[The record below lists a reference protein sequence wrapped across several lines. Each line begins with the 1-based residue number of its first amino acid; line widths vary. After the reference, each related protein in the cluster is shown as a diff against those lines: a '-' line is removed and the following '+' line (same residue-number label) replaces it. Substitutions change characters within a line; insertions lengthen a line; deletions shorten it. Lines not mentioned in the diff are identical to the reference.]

1 MKAAKTRQALLG
13 AAVML
18 CAALAPSTAEEWP
31 SRNVTVVVPIPAG
44 VASDIVARVVFE
56 QVGKQVGQTFV
67 IENRV
72 GAGGT
77 IGAGMVAK
85 AAPDGHTILVYGS
98 IAAANALYTKLSY
111 DTANDFV
118 PSVLFGQTP
127 LVVVTGVGRYK
138 TLAELV
144 AAAKAKPGA
153 LNYSTV
159 GVGSAAHFGA
169 ARLEVGARFSA
180 QHIPFKGG
188 EWLTEI
194 IAGRIDFAVSPV
206 TSAFGAI
213 KDGKLVPLAVM
224 SAKRISSLPDVPTMI
239 EAGQTADAIY
249 PFYTGAYLPAKT
261 PHAIVEK
268 LHDEV
273 VKALALPSV
282 QERLVKIGV
291 EPMPMTVAEFAAFFK
306 DEIAANLALVKAAKI
321 PTQ

>member
-1 MKAAKTRQALLG
+1 MKTIKTGHVLWRAAALLW
-13 AAVML
+13 AAI
-18 CAALAPSTAEEWP
+18 APSVAEEWP

-44 VASDIVARVVFE
+44 VASDIMARLIFE
-56 QVGKQVGQTFV
+56 QVGRQVGQTFV
-67 IENRV
+67 IENRP

-77 IGAGMVAK
+77 IGANMVAK
-85 AAPDGHTILVYGS
+85 AAPDGYTVLVYGS
-98 IAAANALYTKLSY
+98 IAAANALFSKLPY
-111 DTANDFV
+111 DTLNDFV
-118 PSVLFGQTP
+118 PVVPFGQTP
-127 LVVVTGVGRYK
+127 LVVITGVGRYK

-144 AAAKAKPGA
+144 ATAKAKPGE

-169 ARLEVGARFSA
+169 ERLAVSAGFTA

-194 IAGRIDFAVSPV
+194 IAGRIDFAVPPV
-206 TSAFGAI
+206 TTAI
-213 KDGKLVPLAVM
+213 GTIRDGKLASLAVM

-239 EAGQTADAIY
+239 EAGLTADAIY
-249 PFYTGAYLPAKT
+249 PFYTGAYVPAKT

-268 LHDEV
+268 LHNEV
-273 VKALALPSV
+273 MKALAVPAV
-282 QERLVKIGV
+282 QERLTKIGV
-291 EPMPMTVAEFAAFFK
+291 EPMPMTLAEFDAFFK

>member
-1 MKAAKTRQALLG
+1 MKATKTRYALLG

-18 CAALAPSTAEEWP
+18 WAALAPATAQEWP

-44 VASDIVARVVFE
+44 VANDIVSRVVFE

-77 IGAGMVAK
+77 IGANMVAK

-138 TLAELV
+138 TLSELV
-144 AAAKAKPGA
+144 ATAKAKPGA

-169 ARLEVGARFSA
+169 ARLEVGAGFTA
-180 QHIPFKGG
+180 QHSPFKGG

-224 SAKRISSLPDVPTMI
+224 SAKRMSSLPDVPTMI
-239 EAGQTADAIY
+239 EAGLTADAIC
-249 PFYTGAYLPAKT
+249 PFSAGAYLSSKT

-268 LHDEV
+268 LHNEV

>member
-1 MKAAKTRQALLG
+1 MKATKTRYALLG
-13 AAVML
+13 ATVML
-18 CAALAPSTAEEWP
+18 WAALAPATAQEWP
-31 SRNVTVVVPIPAG
+31 SRNVTVVVPIPGRRRQRYRLSRHLRAG
-44 VASDIVARVVFE
+44 RKAGRTDLRDR
-56 QVGKQVGQTFV
+56 
-67 IENRV
+67 NRV

-77 IGAGMVAK
+77 IGANMVAK

-98 IAAANALYTKLSY
+98 IAAANALYTKLPY
-111 DTANDFV
+111 DTATDFV

-127 LVVVTGVGRYK
+127 LVVVTGAGRYK
-138 TLAELV
+138 TLSELV
-144 AAAKAKPGA
+144 ATAKAKPGA

-169 ARLEVGARFSA
+169 ARLEVGAGFTA

-224 SAKRISSLPDVPTMI
+224 SAKRMSSLPDVPTMI
-239 EAGQTADAIY
+239 EAGLTADAIY

-261 PHAIVEK
+261 PRAIVEK
-268 LHDEV
+268 LHNEV
-273 VKALALPSV
+273 VKALALPEFRNGWSRSV
-282 QERLVKIGV
+282 SSRCR
-291 EPMPMTVAEFAAFFK
+291 
-306 DEIAANLALVKAAKI
+306 
-321 PTQ
+321 

>member
-1 MKAAKTRQALLG
+1 M
-13 AAVML
+13 

-111 DTANDFV
+111 DTANDSCRRAV
-118 PSVLFGQTP
+118 RADPAGL
-127 LVVVTGVGRYK
+127 VTGVGRYK

-169 ARLEVGARFSA
+169 ARLEVGAGFSA
-180 QHIPFKGG
+180 QHIPS
-188 EWLTEI
+188 
-194 IAGRIDFAVSPV
+194 R
-206 TSAFGAI
+206 
-213 KDGKLVPLAVM
+213 
-224 SAKRISSLPDVPTMI
+224 
-239 EAGQTADAIY
+239 
-249 PFYTGAYLPAKT
+249 
-261 PHAIVEK
+261 
-268 LHDEV
+268 
-273 VKALALPSV
+273 
-282 QERLVKIGV
+282 
-291 EPMPMTVAEFAAFFK
+291 VA
-306 DEIAANLALVKAAKI
+306 NG
-321 PTQ
+321 